1 MKLSESY
8 NLYRD
13 QYRRHLDEYMAFVS
27 EVNWDMDRITVT
39 IKGKVLTLTRPDKK
53 RMRLNVQQVIGLLRY
68 TGKRLQEIEE
78 EGEDNYVIGKGNG
91 RTNGK
96 RRYHRHQV
104 LD

>member
-1 MKLSESY
+1 VKMTANESY

-27 EVNWDMDRITVT
+27 GVNWDMDRITVT
-39 IKGKVLTLTRPDKK
+39 VKGKVLTLTRPDKK

-78 EGEDNYVIGKGNG
+78 QE
-91 RTNGK
+91 TAP
-96 RRYHRHQV
+96 
-104 LD
+104 